1 MSRANKA
8 GDTNKTEIYH
18 RISKVLVNKARSEHK
33 LWQLQNVGNEKWNEI
48 KAEVEKSWV
57 ELRNSFLDTSQG
69 SKKEKSNSEK

>member
-1 MSRANKA
+1 MSRANRA
-8 GDTNKTEIYH
+8 SDTNKTEIHH

-57 ELRNSFLDTSQG
+57 ELRNSFQNTSQRP
-69 SKKEKSNSEK
+69 KKKKSNSEK